1 MTLELGAPFL
11 EQGLDSAH
19 YTALAQRLALFFPG
33 LKPHDLHDF
42 TSVEALLKVS
52 IIRIPP

>member
-42 TSVEALLKVS
+42 TSVGALLKVS